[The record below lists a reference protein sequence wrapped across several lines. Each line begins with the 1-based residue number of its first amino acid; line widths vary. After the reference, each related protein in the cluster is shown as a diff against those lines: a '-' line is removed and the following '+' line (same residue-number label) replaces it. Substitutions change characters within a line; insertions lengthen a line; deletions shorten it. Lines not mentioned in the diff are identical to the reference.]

1 MSPLA
6 FSTWP
11 LDLGCETEAYFI
23 LMPRFL
29 ANSYNSPE
37 VKLVPLSVMML
48 FGTPYR

>member
-11 LDLGCETEAYFI
+11 LDLGCETEAYLS

-29 ANSYNSPE
+29 AKSWNSPD
-37 VKLVPLSVMML
+37 VKLVPLSVIML
-48 FGTPYR
+48 FEMPYW